1 MHRKEDQIVIKEAK
15 KSRRSCFII
24 LQAFLSKT
32 LITNVVVF
40 VAAAV
45 AALSRSMKN
54 VGIVFSNSSSNS
66 SKALF
71 GQKMNKKKKNCGTTT
86 TTTTATTT
94 TKSDIFHTK
103 IQEHARPDVPTTISG
118 PKGSG

>member
-1 MHRKEDQIVIKEAK
+1 MSSKMQKI
-15 KSRRSCFII
+15 SRRSCFII

-32 LITNVVVF
+32 LITNVVV
-40 VAAAV
+40 VVVAV
-45 AALSRSMKN
+45 AALSRIMKN
-54 VGIVFSNSSSNS
+54 VGIVFGNSS

-71 GQKMNKKKKNCGTTT
+71 GQKMNKKKKNCGT